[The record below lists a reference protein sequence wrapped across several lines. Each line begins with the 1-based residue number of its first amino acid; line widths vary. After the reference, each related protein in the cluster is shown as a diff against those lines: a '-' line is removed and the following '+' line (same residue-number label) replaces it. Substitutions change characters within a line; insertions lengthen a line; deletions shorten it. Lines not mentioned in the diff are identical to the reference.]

1 MEHDELGSQTVT
13 VREIMTERVVTTTP
27 DRSVDEVA
35 RVLREHGF
43 SGMPVVSADGA
54 LVGMV
59 SAYDIISKRGQ
70 TVGEIMS
77 RGVISVGE
85 EASADQVASLMGLH
99 GIRRVPVVREGQ
111 LVGIVSRS
119 DLLRLFSVMRWT
131 CTTCGYVERG
141 LTRPAQC
148 AQCGTTDLRLERE
161 PPIG

>member
-1 MEHDELGSQTVT
+1 
-13 VREIMTERVVTTTP
+13 
-27 DRSVDEVA
+27 
-35 RVLREHGF
+35 
-43 SGMPVVSADGA
+43 MPVVSADGA